1 MWTGGLLKSGI
12 FYYKKSLYNFF
23 VLLHNSCWIKNI
35 IIILYLSKYLG
46 TSVDKSGIIE
56 RIL

>member
-12 FYYKKSLYNFF
+12 FYYKILYNFF
-23 VLLHNSCWIKNI
+23 VLLHNSCWIKII